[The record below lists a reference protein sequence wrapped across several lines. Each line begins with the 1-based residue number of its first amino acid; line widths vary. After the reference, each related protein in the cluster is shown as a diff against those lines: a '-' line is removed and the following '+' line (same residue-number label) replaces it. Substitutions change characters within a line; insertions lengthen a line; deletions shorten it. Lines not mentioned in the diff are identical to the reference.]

1 MTSYCKIYVKT
12 DDFQSQQ
19 KPSKPHLKKQ
29 STLEKLYKITIDSWQ
44 LTGKKV
50 LLVFGRRG
58 DIKNPY

>member
-1 MTSYCKIYVKT
+1 MRKLMTTKVNRNQAS
-12 DDFQSQQ
+12 
-19 KPSKPHLKKQ
+19 HLKKQ
-29 STLEKLYKITIDSWQ
+29 NTLEKLYKITIESWQ